1 MKKLTDAE
9 KKEIIKNILGAAD
22 RKKQLGIEAD
32 LHCISKGDVKDI
44 LKADGVDLRI
54 FCGGRH
60 DKKHIED
67 ELIEEQAQE
76 PAGKPDT
83 TEQGENDEE
92 LAQQWA
98 DLAIPPYEEN
108 TCEPKENICEPK
120 ENHTLEDVQD
130 IPRKPYTKPEILDC
144 PPQDSP
150 RIVKDIPCEDAIII
164 GPHIIEDE
172 QLMAAVNKKLKELAA
187 ERQAHAERIEVIDN
201 TLRKYAY
208 FCTDCSNLIESEG
221 IEV

>member
-32 LHCISKGDVKDI
+32 LHCITKGDVKDI

-76 PAGKPDT
+76 PVDEPDT
-83 TEQGENDEE
+83 TEQGETDEE

-98 DLAIPPYEEN
+98 DLAIPPYEPLPPLSNEERV
-108 TCEPKENICEPK
+108 CEPI
-120 ENHTLEDVQD
+120 
-130 IPRKPYTKPEILDC
+130 PYTKPEILDG

-172 QLMAAVNKKLKELAA
+172 QLMSAVNKKLKELAA
-187 ERQAHAERIEVIDN
+187 ERQAHAERIEIIDN

>member
-44 LKADGVDLRI
+44 LKANGVDLRI

-76 PAGKPDT
+76 PVDEPGT
-83 TEQGENDEE
+83 TDQAESDEE

-108 TCEPKENICEPK
+108 ICEPKEKICEPE
-120 ENHTLEDVQD
+120 ENHTLEDV
-130 IPRKPYTKPEILDC
+130 
-144 PPQDSP
+144 QDSP
-150 RIVKDIPCEDAIII
+150 RIVKDIPCEAAIII

-172 QLMAAVNKKLKELAA
+172 QLMSSLSFLLTELAA
-187 ERQAHAERIEVIDN
+187 ERQAHAERIEIIDN

-208 FCTDCSNLIESEG
+208 FFSDCSNLIESEG

>member
-76 PAGKPDT
+76 PVDESDT
-83 TEQGENDEE
+83 TEQGETDEE

-98 DLAIPPYEEN
+98 DLAIPPYEPLPPLSNEERVR
-108 TCEPKENICEPK
+108 EPLPS
-120 ENHTLEDVQD
+120 
-130 IPRKPYTKPEILDC
+130 
-144 PPQDSP
+144 QDSP
-150 RIVKDIPCEDAIII
+150 RIVKDIPCESAIII

-172 QLMAAVNKKLKELAA
+172 QLMSAVNKKLKELAA
-187 ERQAHAERIEVIDN
+187 ERQAHAERIEIIDN

-208 FCTDCSNLIESEG
+208 FLSDCSNLIESEG

>member
-76 PAGKPDT
+76 PVDEPT
-83 TEQGENDEE
+83 TAEQGETDEE

-98 DLAIPPYEEN
+98 DLAIPPYEPLPPLSNEERVR
-108 TCEPKENICEPK
+108 EPI
-120 ENHTLEDVQD
+120 
-130 IPRKPYTKPEILDC
+130 PYTKPEILDG

-150 RIVKDIPCEDAIII
+150 RIVKDIPCEAAIII

-172 QLMAAVNKKLKELAA
+172 QLMSSVSKKLKELAA
-187 ERQAHAERIEVIDN
+187 ERQAHAERIEIIDN

-208 FCTDCSNLIESEG
+208 FLSDCSNLIESEG

>member
-32 LHCISKGDVKDI
+32 LHCITKGDVKDI

-60 DKKHIED
+60 DKKHIEG

-76 PAGKPDT
+76 PVGEPDT
-83 TEQGENDEE
+83 TEQGETDEE

-98 DLAIPPYEEN
+98 DLAIPPYEPLPPLSNE
-108 TCEPKENICEPK
+108 ER
-120 ENHTLEDVQD
+120 VS
-130 IPRKPYTKPEILDC
+130 YTKPEIIGA

-150 RIVKDIPCEDAIII
+150 RIVKDIPCDAAIII

-172 QLMAAVNKKLKELAA
+172 QLMSAVNKKLKELAA
-187 ERQAHAERIEVIDN
+187 ERQAHAERIEIIDN

-208 FCTDCSNLIESEG
+208 FLSDCSNLIESEG

>member
-32 LHCISKGDVKDI
+32 LHCITKGDVKDI

-67 ELIEEQAQE
+67 ELIKEQAQE
-76 PAGKPDT
+76 PAGEPIT
-83 TEQGENDEE
+83 AEQGETDEE

-108 TCEPKENICEPK
+108 ICEPK
-120 ENHTLEDVQD
+120 EKICEPEGNHTLADVQD
-130 IPRKPYTKPEILDC
+130 IPRKPYTNEI
-144 PPQDSP
+144 PKAV
-150 RIVKDIPCEDAIII
+150 I
-164 GPHIIEDE
+164 
-172 QLMAAVNKKLKELAA
+172 AAVEDKITELQYMIEQNKEQEKSLLQHNEKFNARIDILNSWLKE
-187 ERQAHAERIEVIDN
+187 VKN
-201 TLRKYAY
+201 RK
-208 FCTDCSNLIESEG
+208 
-221 IEV
+221 

>member
-1 MKKLTDAE
+1 MKITDAE

-60 DKKHIED
+60 DKKRIED

-76 PAGKPDT
+76 PVDEPTT
-83 TEQGENDEE
+83 TEQGETDEE

-98 DLAIPPYEEN
+98 DLAIPPYEPLPPLSNEERVR
-108 TCEPKENICEPK
+108 EPI
-120 ENHTLEDVQD
+120 
-130 IPRKPYTKPEILDC
+130 PYTKPEIIDS

-150 RIVKDIPCEDAIII
+150 RIVKDIPCEAAIII

-172 QLMAAVNKKLKELAA
+172 QLMSAVNKKLKELAA
-187 ERQAHAERIEVIDN
+187 ERQAHAERIEIIDN

-208 FCTDCSNLIESEG
+208 YFTDCEHLIESEG

>member
-1 MKKLTDAE
+1 MKITDAE

-32 LHCISKGDVKDI
+32 LHCITKGDVKDI
-44 LKADGVDLRI
+44 LRANGVDLRI

-67 ELIEEQAQE
+67 ELIKEQAQE
-76 PAGKPDT
+76 PVDEPDT
-83 TEQGENDEE
+83 TEQGETDEE

-98 DLAIPPYEEN
+98 DLAIPPYEPLPPLSNEERVR
-108 TCEPKENICEPK
+108 EP
-120 ENHTLEDVQD
+120 L
-130 IPRKPYTKPEILDC
+130 PYTKPEILDG

-150 RIVKDIPCEDAIII
+150 RIVKDIPCESAIII

-172 QLMAAVNKKLKELAA
+172 QLMSAVNKKLKELAA
-187 ERQAHAERIEVIDN
+187 ERQAHAERIEIIDN

>member
-32 LHCISKGDVKDI
+32 LHCITKGDVKDI

-60 DKKHIED
+60 DKKHIEG

-76 PAGKPDT
+76 PVDESDT
-83 TEQGENDEE
+83 TEQGETDEE

-98 DLAIPPYEEN
+98 DLAIPPYEPLPPLSNE
-108 TCEPKENICEPK
+108 ER
-120 ENHTLEDVQD
+120 VS
-130 IPRKPYTKPEILDC
+130 YTKPEIIGA

-150 RIVKDIPCEDAIII
+150 RIVKDIPCDAAIII

-172 QLMAAVNKKLKELAA
+172 QLMSAVNKKLKELVA
-187 ERQAHAERIEVIDN
+187 ERQAHAERIEIIDN

>member
-76 PAGKPDT
+76 LVDESDT
-83 TEQGENDEE
+83 TEQGETDEE

-108 TCEPKENICEPK
+108 ICEPKENICEPK
-120 ENHTLEDVQD
+120 ENHALEDVQD
-130 IPRKPYTKPEILDC
+130 I
-144 PPQDSP
+144 P

-172 QLMAAVNKKLKELAA
+172 QLMSAVSKKLKELAA
-187 ERQAHAERIEVIDN
+187 ERQAHAERIEIIDN

>member
-44 LKADGVDLRI
+44 LKANGVDLRI

-67 ELIEEQAQE
+67 ELINEQAQE
-76 PAGKPDT
+76 PVDESDT
-83 TEQGENDEE
+83 TEQAESDEE

-98 DLAIPPYEEN
+98 DLAIPPYEPLPPLSNEERVK
-108 TCEPKENICEPK
+108 EPI
-120 ENHTLEDVQD
+120 
-130 IPRKPYTKPEILDC
+130 PYTKPEILDG

-172 QLMAAVNKKLKELAA
+172 KLMSAVNRKLKELAA
-187 ERQAHAERIEVIDN
+187 ERQAHAERIEVIEN

>member
-60 DKKHIED
+60 DKKRIED
-67 ELIEEQAQE
+67 ELIKEQAQE
-76 PAGKPDT
+76 PVGEPT
-83 TEQGENDEE
+83 TAEQGESDEE

-108 TCEPKENICEPK
+108 ICEPEENICEPK

-130 IPRKPYTKPEILDC
+130 IPRKPYTNEI
-144 PPQDSP
+144 PKAV
-150 RIVKDIPCEDAIII
+150 I
-164 GPHIIEDE
+164 
-172 QLMAAVNKKLKELAA
+172 AAVEDKITELQYMIEQNKEQEKSLLQHNEKFNARIDILNAWLKEVKKQ
-187 ERQAHAERIEVIDN
+187 RVR
-201 TLRKYAY
+201 
-208 FCTDCSNLIESEG
+208 G
-221 IEV
+221 

>member
-32 LHCISKGDVKDI
+32 LHCITKGDVKDI

-60 DKKHIED
+60 DKKRIED
-67 ELIEEQAQE
+67 ELIKEQAQE
-76 PAGKPDT
+76 PVGEPT
-83 TEQGENDEE
+83 TAEQGETDEE

-98 DLAIPPYEEN
+98 DLAIPPYEPLPPLSNEERVR
-108 TCEPKENICEPK
+108 EPI
-120 ENHTLEDVQD
+120 
-130 IPRKPYTKPEILDC
+130 PYTKPEILDG
-144 PPQDSP
+144 PPQDNP
-150 RIVKDIPCEDAIII
+150 RIVKDIPCESAIII

-172 QLMAAVNKKLKELAA
+172 QLMSAVNKKLKELVA
-187 ERQAHAERIEVIDN
+187 ERQAHAERIEIIDN

>member
-32 LHCISKGDVKDI
+32 LHCITKGDVKDI

-60 DKKHIED
+60 DKKHIEG

-76 PAGKPDT
+76 LVGEPDT
-83 TEQGENDEE
+83 TEQGETDEE

-98 DLAIPPYEEN
+98 DLAIPPYEPLPPLSNEERV
-108 TCEPKENICEPK
+108 CEPI
-120 ENHTLEDVQD
+120 
-130 IPRKPYTKPEILDC
+130 PYTKPEILDG

-172 QLMAAVNKKLKELAA
+172 QLMSAVSKKLKELAA
-187 ERQAHAERIEVIDN
+187 ERQTHAERIEIIDN

>member
-44 LKADGVDLRI
+44 LKANGVDLRI

-76 PAGKPDT
+76 PVDEPDT
-83 TEQGENDEE
+83 TEQAETDEE

-98 DLAIPPYEEN
+98 DLAIPPYED
-108 TCEPKENICEPK
+108 NICEPE
-120 ENHTLEDVQD
+120 ENHTLADVQD
-130 IPRKPYTKPEILDC
+130 I
-144 PPQDSP
+144 P
-150 RIVKDIPCEDAIII
+150 RIVKDIPCEDVIII

-172 QLMAAVNKKLKELAA
+172 QLMSSVSKKLKELAA
-187 ERQAHAERIEVIDN
+187 ERQAHAERIEIIDN

>member
-76 PAGKPDT
+76 LVDEPDT
-83 TEQGENDEE
+83 TEQAESDEE

-98 DLAIPPYEEN
+98 DLAIPPYEPLPPLSNEDRVR
-108 TCEPKENICEPK
+108 EPI
-120 ENHTLEDVQD
+120 
-130 IPRKPYTKPEILDC
+130 PYTKPEILDE
-144 PPQDSP
+144 PP
-150 RIVKDIPCEDAIII
+150 KKGECEPVEDVIFI

-172 QLMAAVNKKLKELAA
+172 QLMSAVNKKLKELAV
-187 ERQAHAERIEVIDN
+187 ERQAHAARIEAIDN

>member
-1 MKKLTDAE
+1 MKITDAE

-32 LHCISKGDVKDI
+32 LHCITKGDVKDI

-60 DKKHIED
+60 DKKRIED
-67 ELIEEQAQE
+67 ELIKEQAQE
-76 PAGKPDT
+76 PVGEPT
-83 TEQGENDEE
+83 TAEQGETDEE

-98 DLAIPPYEEN
+98 DLAIPPYEPLPPLSNEERVR
-108 TCEPKENICEPK
+108 EPI
-120 ENHTLEDVQD
+120 
-130 IPRKPYTKPEILDC
+130 PYTKPEILGA

-150 RIVKDIPCEDAIII
+150 RIVKDIPCEAAIII

-172 QLMAAVNKKLKELAA
+172 QLMSAVNKKLKELAA
-187 ERQAHAERIEVIDN
+187 ERQAHADRIEVIDN

-208 FCTDCSNLIESEG
+208 FCTDCSNLIESEE